1 MAIQHD
7 TWLTA
12 VTITGISFIAVFA
25 IIIPT
30 IAAVLT
36 ARSKKN
42 TAKQNP
48 DYYWDA
54 AVNVIL
60 GFFILCS
67 VAFFVLAFVFQ
78 DIRLTVLSGF
88 TFLGTIIIGNFLNCD
103 GEYNYIVTVVGGFA
117 LFAVLSGL
125 SYLPVADAQ
134 LQAKVAAEMAA
145 YNQTETAYLNA
156 DNRKLDSE
164 NHTYPISNLHIN
176 NTGDTYTWLER
187 REDGTLTTRSVKTTS
202 DGRYEVALKDDL
214 PATDTESRVERTVE
228 YYVKGED
235 MNAGK
240 EPCAETRKADNFLGF
255 LPACDDGKTPAL
267 FSKTRTIVHIPA
279 GSASKMVPVTGE

>member
-1 MAIQHD
+1 MATQHD

-145 YNQTETAYLNA
+145 
-156 DNRKLDSE
+156 
-164 NHTYPISNLHIN
+164 
-176 NTGDTYTWLER
+176 
-187 REDGTLTTRSVKTTS
+187 
-202 DGRYEVALKDDL
+202 
-214 PATDTESRVERTVE
+214 
-228 YYVKGED
+228 
-235 MNAGK
+235 
-240 EPCAETRKADNFLGF
+240 
-255 LPACDDGKTPAL
+255 
-267 FSKTRTIVHIPA
+267 
-279 GSASKMVPVTGE
+279 